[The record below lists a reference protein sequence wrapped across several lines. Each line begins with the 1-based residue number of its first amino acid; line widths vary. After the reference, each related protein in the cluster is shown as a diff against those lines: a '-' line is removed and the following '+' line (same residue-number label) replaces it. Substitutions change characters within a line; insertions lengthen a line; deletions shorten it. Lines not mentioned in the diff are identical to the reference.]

1 MNELWG
7 DTVVDLE
14 TGVSPINSVVLNA
27 SESGMYKNRN
37 KYQTQATECTE
48 WSNRGDSMATA
59 DTPTIPIGEYANIV
73 AAEAAEARVVP
84 ASDALDNLRSDS
96 VPSIGREEISK
107 KKKRPSDK
115 KATKKHCNKLST

>member
-1 MNELWG
+1 
-7 DTVVDLE
+7 
-14 TGVSPINSVVLNA
+14 
-27 SESGMYKNRN
+27 MYKNRN

-115 KATKKHCNKLST
+115 KATKKHCNKLSTQELSGAVTTEVEALPHSENNEGIISI

>member
-1 MNELWG
+1 
-7 DTVVDLE
+7 
-14 TGVSPINSVVLNA
+14 
-27 SESGMYKNRN
+27 
-37 KYQTQATECTE
+37 
-48 WSNRGDSMATA
+48 MATA

-115 KATKKHCNKLST
+115 KATKKHCNKLSTQELSGAVTTEVEALPHSENNEGIISI